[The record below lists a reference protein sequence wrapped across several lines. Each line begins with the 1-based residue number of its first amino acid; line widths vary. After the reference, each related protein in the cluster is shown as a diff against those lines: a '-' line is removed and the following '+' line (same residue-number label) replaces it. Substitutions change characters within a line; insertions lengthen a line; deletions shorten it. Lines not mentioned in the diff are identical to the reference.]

1 MWRCCCSSVGVNPR
15 RKRRIEHCRFF
26 FCEVFHIFQIS
37 SGKGEWGDGGG
48 SGDNGVESDGM
59 LWKHPLPWSQMIWLE
74 SCAQGCFARDEE
86 YCGFFGGMER
96 RCR

>member
-1 MWRCCCSSVGVNPR
+1 MSTSAFSSAKPS
-15 RKRRIEHCRFF
+15 
-26 FCEVFHIFQIS
+26 VF
-37 SGKGEWGDGGG
+37 SGFPPARGKWGDGGG
-48 SGDNGVESDGM
+48 SGGNRAESDGM
-59 LWKHPLPWSQMIWLE
+59 LWRHPLPWSQMIWLE